1 MTSTT
6 NRRARDGYV
15 HCTSYVAIVGASTIV
30 PQERIADVVDVSVS
44 QVVEQLFVV
53 PKISSQT
60 EFCSVLSNRFL
71 AVPVPHMIEQ
81 CVEVPKFVSQD
92 RIQHRTLEQI
102 SLTQQFRR

>member
-1 MTSTT
+1 M
-6 NRRARDGYV
+6 
-15 HCTSYVAIVGASTIV
+15 
-30 PQERIADVVDVSVS
+30 
-44 QVVEQLFVV
+44 

-81 CVEVPKFVSQD
+81 FVEVPKFVSQD

-102 SLTQQFRR
+102 SDTPVPQLVEELVGLHSFPPGWGSTPFCELIFETLAISPTEKFMNLPLLQTCQRAC